1 MGDHPTASQTTT
13 RQKFTGSGFIN
24 LEKPKGWTSHDCI
37 AKLRRLLKVKRIGH
51 GGTLDPMAT
60 GVLPIAVGKVTR
72 LLQYL
77 PKEKAYRGIVRFGV
91 KTNTDDLE
99 GEVIFEQACPQLAIA
114 AVEQFLPEFI
124 GTITQTPPAF
134 SAIQKDGK
142 RLYELARQGIEVE
155 VPSRQVEIYDLQVL
169 AWREGE
175 FPELELEIRCGEGT
189 YIRAIARDL
198 GEKLGVGATLAGLE
212 RTFSAGFGL
221 ESSLTFEAV
230 TAQIEANAFQCL
242 TANQALAHLPKI
254 ILDEAQGV
262 NWSYGKKILWTE
274 SMTIPLNSPLAVFN
288 QADECLGVGEF
299 RVGKDDETTRVLAG
313 LVVLSGH

>member
-1 MGDHPTASQTTT
+1 MGEHPPVSQTTT

-60 GVLPIAVGKVTR
+60 GVLPIAVGKETR

-77 PKEKAYRGIVRFGV
+77 PKQKVYRGIVRFGV

-99 GEVIFEQACPQLAIA
+99 GEVIFEQACPELTL
-114 AVEQFLPEFI
+114 EQVQGLLPEFI
-124 GTITQTPPAF
+124 GTITQVPPAF

-142 RLYELARQGIEVE
+142 RLYELARQGIEVD
-155 VPSRQVEIYDLQVL
+155 VPSRQVEINDLQVL
-169 AWREGE
+169 AWRDGE

-221 ESSLTFEAV
+221 ETSLTFEQV
-230 TAQIEANAFQCL
+230 TEQIAANSFQCL
-242 TANQALAHLPKI
+242 RANQALAHLPKI
-254 ILDEAQGV
+254 VLDEAQAV

-274 SMTIPLNSPLAVFN
+274 AIAIPLGSSCAVFN
-288 QADECLGVGEF
+288 ESDECLGVGEF
-299 RVGKDDETTRVLAG
+299 RVGKEDENARVLAG
-313 LVVLSGH
+313 LVVLSGR